1 MEEMKKVLE
10 GKDKK
15 IKGLKGQLR
24 QAKEEAVHEYR
35 DSDTLL
41 SKLGSFFLEGFDDTL
56 RQVREAYPDLDLSS
70 VKIEDPAQASVIPIT
85 LENTEELFAGGAPLG
100 DEKLA
105 QAQNVQS
112 VVDETHQPINVVE
125 QKEDIPIQQQF
136 VIENFFFFFKL
147 YGEKIF
153 IRRG

>member
-24 QAKEEAVHEYR
+24 QAKEEAVHEYC
-35 DSDTLL
+35 DSDSLL
-41 SKLGSFFLEGFDDTL
+41 SKLGSSFLEGFDDTL
-56 RQVREAYPDLDLSS
+56 RQVREAYLDLDLSS

-85 LENTEELFAGGAPLG
+85 LENTEELFAGGAPIG
-100 DEKLA
+100 DGELA

-125 QKEDIPIQQQF
+125 QTEDIPIQQQF
-136 VIENFFFFFKL
+136 VIEIFFFF
-147 YGEKIF
+147 
-153 IRRG
+153 